1 MNQKSRSP
9 LIEISFTNEKSRT
22 LNVEVIFL
30 PYLGRNKEISMFYA
44 YNSLTVPTINKPKS
58 QPNSP
63 KSKRRQPGVTPI
75 PSPIP
80 QRRLVEMGGEA
91 REEPLQGD
99 SNGIRQQKVNNF

>member
-1 MNQKSRSP
+1 
-9 LIEISFTNEKSRT
+9 
-22 LNVEVIFL
+22 
-30 PYLGRNKEISMFYA
+30 MFYA
-44 YNSLTVPTINKPKS
+44 YNSLTVPTITKPKS

-99 SNGIRQQKVNNF
+99 NNIIRQQKVNNVNHSYLQCQTKYTVNFPHIPLFQNVFIWYFYRFR